1 MSRWEINQKYRRT
14 PKGCLM
20 RAYEHAKRRIAEG
33 RGLYLGLGICD
44 RKDFYA
50 AFETDP
56 RFLKL
61 HSQWAAGGYL
71 KGQRPTPDRMDTTR
85 GYLVDNITWETYN
98 VNTLKALDGY
108 NHQRAQMQ

>member
-1 MSRWEINQKYRRT
+1 MTRWEINQKYRRT

-20 RAYEHAKRRIAEG
+20 RAYEHAKRRIGEG

-44 RKDFYA
+44 REDFYK

-56 RFLKL
+56 HFLEL
-61 HSQWAAGGYL
+61 HTLWVDSGYS
-71 KGQRPTPDRMDTTR
+71 KGQRPTPDRRDTKR
-85 GYLVDNITWETYN
+85 GYLIDNIQWETYN

-108 NHQRAQMQ
+108 NHQRAMES